1 MTKKELESMYELAV
15 GNITDC
21 ASRIQDNINLIDS
34 SLKTEKNIEKK
45 KLLSGLRNEFLY
57 LQKMLLLPDNEERN

>member
-45 KLLSGLRNEFLY
+45 KLLLGLRNEFLY
-57 LQKMLLLPDNEERN
+57 LLKIILIKDED